1 MTDQPALFSEPGDAP
16 ARTAIRA
23 DLDATLFVEA
33 GAGTGKTS
41 ELVDRVVAL
50 VTGDDSEATG
60 GERSAESTHEEGDD
74 SEATGLPMA
83 TIAAITFTE
92 KAAAELRDR
101 IRAKLRA
108 RADDATQPD
117 LVRARCETAVSDLDG
132 AAICTLHAFAQR
144 ILTEFPIE
152 SGLPPR
158 IEVRDEISS
167 RIAFEQRWRTFV
179 DELLDDAELEST
191 LLILF
196 ASNVRLTHLRTV
208 AEFLDDN
215 WDLLDRI
222 EPPRPLPALEMNR
235 WLEALDEACRAGA
248 DCRAADDIL
257 LARLGRL
264 AEYRYELRAAFDDA
278 ERIELL

>member
-1 MTDQPALFSEPGDAP
+1 
-16 ARTAIRA
+16 
-23 DLDATLFVEA
+23 
-33 GAGTGKTS
+33 
-41 ELVDRVVAL
+41 
-50 VTGDDSEATG
+50 
-60 GERSAESTHEEGDD
+60 
-74 SEATGLPMA
+74 MA

-101 IRAKLRA
+101 IRRKLRE
-108 RADDATQPD
+108 RADDDTQPD
-117 LVRARCETAVSDLDG
+117 VVRARCETAVADLDG

-167 RIAFEQRWRTFV
+167 RVAFEERWRAFV

-191 LLILF
+191 LLVLL
-196 ASNVRLTHLRTV
+196 ASNVKLTHLRTV
-208 AEFLDDN
+208 AEILDDN

-222 EPPRPLPALEMNR
+222 EPPRPLPALEIDG
-235 WLEALDEACRAGA
+235 WLDELDEVCRAGA
-248 DCRAADDIL
+248 DCRAADDNL

-264 AEYRYELRAAFDDA
+264 AEYRDELRAAFDDA
-278 ERIELL
+278 ERIELLLAKQPSFGRESYRQQEELGRHRERARSDHEVGRAAQGHDRRGTRRRDQACGCRDRGVRRPGGREAPRRG